1 MTASEVCFPQKA
13 PSLDLGTSL
22 QGTQY
27 DSELFRV
34 TPSACLDML
43 SCVLTDLPSHYS
55 LWLCADPGPEDP
67 ASHDRGDG
75 R

>member
-1 MTASEVCFPQKA
+1 MTAAEVCFPQKA

-34 TPSACLDML
+34 TPVSL
-43 SCVLTDLPSHYS
+43 SGHAF
-55 LWLCADPGPEDP
+55 LCAD
-67 ASHDRGDG
+67 RLT
-75 R
+75 